1 MASTNV
7 CSDLDEFL
15 DFILD
20 ESGFFF
26 AIAIVNAL
34 PVAQLDGV

>member
-15 DFILD
+15 DFILC
-20 ESGFFF
+20 ESGFF
-26 AIAIVNAL
+26 AIAIVHAL
-34 PVAQLDGV
+34 PIAQPDA